1 MDDIFSSRAAQM
13 EDALAEVAALA
24 ADSGMPEVTS
34 GPILTSV
41 AKRARMINMRWTK
54 RRKQMT
60 PPSGDKEAISHVVID
75 AQLKD
80 VGLNLTDGQSVRL
93 SIK

>member
-1 MDDIFSSRAAQM
+1 
-13 EDALAEVAALA
+13 
-24 ADSGMPEVTS
+24 
-34 GPILTSV
+34 
-41 AKRARMINMRWTK
+41 
-54 RRKQMT
+54 MT